1 MKQINNYIQEKL
13 HIGKDYN
20 NNHEMTRSEFM
31 KYLESNGYKLRWNSL
46 RDDNDMGE
54 IFPIKGDYPKISV
67 GAYENYFCIFGTSKQ
82 DKLKIFDKQFHSVL
96 VDFEKENFDMV
107 PKEDYKTF
115 MYTSKNAD
123 EIINILKKI

>member
-20 NNHEMTRSEFM
+20 NNQEITRSEFM

-46 RDDNDMGE
+46 RDDNDMGD
-54 IFPIKGDYPKISV
+54 ILPIKGDYPKIAV

-82 DKLKIFDKQFHSVL
+82 DKLKIFDKQYHSVL
-96 VDFEKENFDMV
+96 VDFEEENFDMV
-107 PKEDYKTF
+107 PKYEYKTF
-115 MYTSKNAD
+115 MYTTKNAD

>member
-1 MKQINNYIQEKL
+1 MKQINNYILEKL

-46 RDDNDMGE
+46 RDDNDMGD
-54 IFPIKGDYPKISV
+54 ILPIKGDYPKIAV
-67 GAYENYFCIFGTSKQ
+67 GAYEKYFCIYGTIKQ

-96 VDFEKENFDMV
+96 IDFEKENFDMV
-107 PKEDYKTF
+107 PKEDSKTL